1 MIGQSKIVLV
11 IYHYLARGTVAGYP
25 KVKYTGCPI
34 ASFILQNKPNFLSFQ
49 LKIEDLPKKQTQFK
63 PNSNP
68 IKPNLSRR
76 SPDDFCRDED
86 GFWLILATEL
96 VTA

>member
-1 MIGQSKIVLV
+1 MQKSHIPIV
-11 IYHYLARGTVAGYP
+11 
-25 KVKYTGCPI
+25 
-34 ASFILQNKPNFLSFQ
+34 Q
-49 LKIEDLPKKQTQFK
+49 LPFYFTKQTQFYAFLAQNRGFAEK
-63 PNSNP
+63 TNP
-68 IKPNLSRR
+68 KQTQFKPNLSRR